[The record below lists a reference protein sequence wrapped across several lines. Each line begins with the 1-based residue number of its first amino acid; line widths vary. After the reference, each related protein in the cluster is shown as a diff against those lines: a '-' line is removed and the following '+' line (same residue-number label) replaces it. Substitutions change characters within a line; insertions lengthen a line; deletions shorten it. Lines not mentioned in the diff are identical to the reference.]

1 MENIYFKDHNGKL
14 YTKFTKE
21 EIYSTID
28 PYDWNTMLYWLE
40 EMDYPPLSCEYF
52 RKLQIAEER
61 NQNVKYV
68 FGKFLSYLRLAA
80 FKNCSFKDGDFLI
93 EAWDKSTIKWGI

>member
-1 MENIYFKDHNGKL
+1 MENIYFKDHNGEL

-21 EIYSTID
+21 EIYSMID

-61 NQNVKYV
+61 N
-68 FGKFLSYLRLAA
+68 
-80 FKNCSFKDGDFLI
+80 KDGDFLI